1 MNALIFNTLL
11 LLGSTGAAAA
21 EGGEAAAE
29 GGGAAA
35 ILIPALA
42 ELIPALISFAIVFF
56 ILAKLAWPAISN
68 MLDQRAETIRES
80 LENAEAAKVEAERL
94 LVEYKETMA
103 EARKEATTLMSQ
115 AKQAAE
121 ATRTEAQAKAQAE
134 YDAMLSKAREA
145 IEGEKQAAIAELQ
158 ASVAALSVAV
168 AGKLIGSELNDDDHL
183 KIVEK
188 YVSEAGN
195 LNGN

>member
-1 MNALIFNTLL
+1 VNALIFNSLL
-11 LLGSTGAAAA
+11 LLASSGEAAA
-21 EGGEAAAE
+21 EKGAE

-35 ILIPALA
+35 ILIPAPA
-42 ELIPALISFAIVFF
+42 ELIHALVSFTVVFI
-56 ILAKLAWPAISN
+56 ILAKFAWPAIST
-68 MLDQRAETIRES
+68 MLDQRADTIRES
-80 LENAEAAKVEAERL
+80 LEKAEAAKIEAERL

-103 EARKEATTLMSQ
+103 EARKEAATLLTQ

-121 ATRTEAQAKAQAE
+121 STRTEAQAKAQVE
-134 YDAMLSKAREA
+134 YDGMLTKAREA
-145 IEGEKQAAIAELQ
+145 IEGEKLAAIADLQ
-158 ASVAALSVAV
+158 ASVAEISIAV
-168 AGKLIGSELNDDDHL
+168 AGKLIGSELSSDDHL

>member
-1 MNALIFNTLL
+1 MNALIFNTMLL
-11 LLGSTGAAAA
+11 FANTGEAAA

-56 ILAKLAWPAISN
+56 ILAKFAWPAISN

-80 LENAEAAKVEAERL
+80 LEKAESAKVEAERL
-94 LVEYKETMA
+94 LVEYKESMA
-103 EARKEATTLMSQ
+103 EARKEASVLLTQ
-115 AKQAAE
+115 AKQSAE
-121 ATRTEAQAKAQAE
+121 STRAEAQAKAQVE
-134 YDAMLSKAREA
+134 YDAMLAKAREA
-145 IEGEKQAAIAELQ
+145 IEGEKQAAIADLQ
-158 ASVAALSVAV
+158 ASVARLSVDV